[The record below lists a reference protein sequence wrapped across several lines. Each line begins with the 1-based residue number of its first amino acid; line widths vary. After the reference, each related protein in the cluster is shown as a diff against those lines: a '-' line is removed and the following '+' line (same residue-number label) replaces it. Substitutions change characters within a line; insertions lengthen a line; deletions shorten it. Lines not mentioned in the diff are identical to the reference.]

1 MMETG
6 KVLRRE
12 DAMFAGVAGGLGK
25 FVGISPWWFRALFLL
40 LMLPGGIPG
49 ILIYVLLWIIIPR
62 R

>member
-1 MMETG
+1 MQQSG

-12 DAMFAGVAGGLGK
+12 DALFAGVAGGLGA
-25 FVGISPWWFRALFLL
+25 FVGISPWWFRLLFIL

>member
-1 MMETG
+1 MQGTG

-12 DAMFAGVAGGLGK
+12 DALFAGVAGGLGA